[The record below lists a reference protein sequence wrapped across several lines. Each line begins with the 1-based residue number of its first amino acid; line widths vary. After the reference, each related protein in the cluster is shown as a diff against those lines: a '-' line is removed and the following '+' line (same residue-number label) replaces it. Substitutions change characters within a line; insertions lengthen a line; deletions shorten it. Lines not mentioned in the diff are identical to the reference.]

1 MDVLANCAGM
11 VVLAPAEDLTSQ
23 IWDTTLAVNLTGTF
37 LMSQQ
42 VGRAMLEAGG
52 GKIINIA
59 SQAASVLTSMPP
71 TAPRR
76 RRPRPHPGAG
86 HRVGL
91 AGITVNA
98 ISPTVVL
105 TDLGRKAWDGPKG
118 DAMRSLIR

>member
-52 GKIINIA
+52 GKIINSISRVLPGCSSSPNRANLPPSSSRNRSA
-59 SQAASVLTSMPP
+59 SCRCSNPTMKSSANLMMITSPC
-71 TAPRR
+71 AWRFL
-76 RRPRPHPGAG
+76 HQSA
-86 HRVGL
+86 HRSR
-91 AGITVNA
+91 T
-98 ISPTVVL
+98 
-105 TDLGRKAWDGPKG
+105 
-118 DAMRSLIR
+118 